1 VLLWGH
7 TELIVKCV
15 MPDLFHV
22 VPIGDDTVLNGIF
35 KGEDTSLGLGFV
47 TGESIGFNIDRKF
60 KCSYPT

>member
-1 VLLWGH
+1 
-7 TELIVKCV
+7 
-15 MPDLFHV
+15 MPDLFHI